1 MWEITQSISTTF
13 LSPTRNAEE
22 DPTRWGDG
30 MVGRT
35 LHLLESGLLI
45 LEYHLPTTLVAWHPR
60 DPQPRGLRNSGR
72 ARGSVPFPAPRR
84 PSQGRELR
92 GCRPAVPPPPRCSPT
107 LTEPTASTSPP
118 VPGPGLPSR
127 PITPGASNHSVSIS
141 LTPFIPLKT
150 HLKTLGPRVCSG
162 LYPH

>member
-1 MWEITQSISTTF
+1 MSGVWEITQSISTTF

-92 GCRPAVPPPPRCSPT
+92 GCRPAVPPPPLGAPRLSRSPQ
-107 LTEPTASTSPP
+107 LPQARQSRGPASPP
-118 VPGPGLPSR
+118 APSPRGLL
-127 PITPGASNHSVSIS
+127 ITPYRF
-141 LTPFIPLKT
+141 P
-150 HLKTLGPRVCSG
+150 
-162 LYPH
+162 